1 MCHTSSKSFIAPR
14 RKLKMVRRAHLEQQR
29 PELVSASIWRSTSW
43 ANSTVRSLLR
53 PSKRWERPSQC
64 SCLYGLTMLP
74 LKKLRRLPMSKRL
87 LVVDDEPNL
96 LRAVAACLKT
106 EDYEVSTARSGYE
119 ALMQLAEAVPDL
131 IISDIR
137 MPGMDGYK
145 LARQLRGSPRTALVP
160 IVFLT
165 AKDQTAD
172 RIEGFRAGIDAY
184 LTKPFEPDELIAVVN
199 GILNRVERTHSQIA
213 RLVSSANEEA
223 PISFQDEALTD
234 AENRVAVAVS
244 RGLSNKEIAAELEIS
259 VRTVENHISHI
270 LDKKGFGNRVEIARY
285 VFEQK
290 D

>member
-1 MCHTSSKSFIAPR
+1 
-14 RKLKMVRRAHLEQQR
+14 
-29 PELVSASIWRSTSW
+29 
-43 ANSTVRSLLR
+43 
-53 PSKRWERPSQC
+53 
-64 SCLYGLTMLP
+64 
-74 LKKLRRLPMSKRL
+74 MSKRL

-106 EDYEVSTARSGYE
+106 QDYEVSTARSGHE
-119 ALMQLAEAVPDL
+119 ALMQLAESVPDL

-165 AKDQTAD
+165 AKDETAD

-199 GILNRVERTHSQIA
+199 GILIRVERTHSQIA
-213 RLVSSANEEA
+213 RLVSSANAEEA
-223 PISFQDEALTD
+223 VSFQDEALTD

-244 RGLSNKEIAAELEIS
+244 GGLSNKEIANELQIS

-270 LDKKGFGNRVEIARY
+270 LDKKGFSNRVEIARY

>member
-1 MCHTSSKSFIAPR
+1 
-14 RKLKMVRRAHLEQQR
+14 
-29 PELVSASIWRSTSW
+29 
-43 ANSTVRSLLR
+43 
-53 PSKRWERPSQC
+53 
-64 SCLYGLTMLP
+64 
-74 LKKLRRLPMSKRL
+74 MSKRL

-106 EDYEVSTARSGYE
+106 EDYEVSTARSGHE
-119 ALMQLAEAVPDL
+119 ALLQLAESVPDL

-145 LARQLRGSPRTALVP
+145 LVRQLRGSPRTALVP

-165 AKDQTAD
+165 AKDETAD

-199 GILNRVERTHSQIA
+199 AILNRVERTHSQIA
-213 RLVSSANEEA
+213 RLVSSGNLDDA
-223 PISFQDEALTD
+223 PVSFQDEALTD
-234 AENRVAVAVS
+234 AENRVALAVS

-270 LDKKGFGNRVEIARY
+270 LDKKGFSNRVEIARY
-285 VFEQK
+285 VIAQPHPGAK
-290 D
+290 TTHDR

>member
-1 MCHTSSKSFIAPR
+1 
-14 RKLKMVRRAHLEQQR
+14 
-29 PELVSASIWRSTSW
+29 
-43 ANSTVRSLLR
+43 
-53 PSKRWERPSQC
+53 
-64 SCLYGLTMLP
+64 
-74 LKKLRRLPMSKRL
+74 MSKRL

-106 EDYEVSTARSGYE
+106 EDYEVSTARSGHE

-145 LARQLRGSPRTALVP
+145 LARQLRGAPRTALVP

-165 AKDQTAD
+165 AKDETAD

-213 RLVSSANEEA
+213 RLVSSANAQEA
-223 PISFQDEALTD
+223 TIDFQDEALTD

-244 RGLSNKEIAAELEIS
+244 RGLTNKEIASQLEIS

-270 LDKKGFGNRVEIARY
+270 LDKKGFSNRVEIARF